1 MIKFTP
7 CCGNTAHT
15 ERQKAGQPQIA
26 DKRSLGGGG
35 NIWDSPVCSPHPK
48 PAGAECLLA
57 LAGGHRER
65 TISCLPR
72 RERLLPSGGREGWR
86 APCFPTR
93 REGEGGLLASSSSC
107 GARCGAAGRLLHPA
121 SPPPGVREH
130 LRRAGRALRRS
141 PPQEPPALTPG
152 LSRKGLWG
160 PCHAP
165 PYSSTTWQQIQKH
178 RRKSRQMAQ
187 IVGEW

>member
-86 APCFPTR
+86 APCIPTR
-93 REGEGGLLASSSSC
+93 REGEGGLLASSSGC
-107 GARCGAAGRLLHPA
+107 GARCGAAGRLLAPRLA
-121 SPPPGVREH
+121 PSRGAGAPPPGGQG
-130 LRRAGRALRRS
+130 A
-141 PPQEPPALTPG
+141 PAKPAPG
-152 LSRKGLWG
+152 
-160 PCHAP
+160 AP
-165 PYSSTTWQQIQKH
+165 GINPGTF
-178 RRKSRQMAQ
+178 
-187 IVGEW
+187 